1 MFVTGAPTFN
11 IRYKMWRHK
20 IDDYFTSNNFQ
31 SYDQGNEFNI
41 GHENMELNH
50 KFVEHL

>member
-41 GHENMELNH
+41 KLQNMELKCNV
-50 KFVEHL
+50 VEYS